1 MKLKKTLLTVLMA
14 VGGVTAMAQQTTTE
28 TVFNPHWYI
37 RAQVGGQYT
46 LGEIKFG
53 DLLSPNAQVAAGY
66 NFNSIWGARLSV
78 NAWQSKGGS
87 KIEGNTYKWKW
98 NYVAPTVDGTIN
110 LTNLFGGF
118 KANRLV
124 DLTLFAGIGANIGFN
139 NDEACDANRAI
150 LATYGADPANDQYL
164 RNLWDGSKGRFV
176 GEVGLDL
183 DFNVCERV
191 AVGLEVSANTLSDKY
206 NSKKA
211 GNSDWNFNGLVGVKV
226 NLGKTTRQQTVRKDV
241 QIVERIVEKPVEKVV
256 EKIVYRDRE
265 VAAKAVAEPLRRDIF
280 FTIRATQITSQEMKK
295 VEEIAAYL
303 KANPNARVSITGYAD
318 KGTGN
323 ATINKNLSVKRAN
336 IVAET
341 LKNKFGIAASRIT
354 TDAKGDTEQPFSK
367 DEQNRV
373 SICIAK

>member
-1 MKLKKTLLTVLMA
+1 M
-14 VGGVTAMAQQTTTE
+14 
-28 TVFNPHWYI
+28 
-37 RAQVGGQYT
+37 
-46 LGEIKFG
+46 
-53 DLLSPNAQVAAGY
+53 
-66 NFNSIWGARLSV
+66 
-78 NAWQSKGGS
+78 
-87 KIEGNTYKWKW
+87 
-98 NYVAPTVDGTIN
+98 
-110 LTNLFGGF
+110 
-118 KANRLV
+118 
-124 DLTLFAGIGANIGFN
+124 
-139 NDEACDANRAI
+139 
-150 LATYGADPANDQYL
+150 
-164 RNLWDGSKGRFV
+164 
-176 GEVGLDL
+176 
-183 DFNVCERV
+183 
-191 AVGLEVSANTLSDKY
+191 
-206 NSKKA
+206 
-211 GNSDWNFNGLVGVKV
+211 
-226 NLGKTTRQQTVRKDV
+226 
-241 QIVERIVEKPVEKVV
+241 QIVELIVEKPVEKVV

-336 IVAET
+336 VVAET

>member
-1 MKLKKTLLTVLMA
+1 
-14 VGGVTAMAQQTTTE
+14 MAQQTTTE

-53 DLLSPNAQVAAGY
+53 DLVSPNAQVAAGY

-87 KIEGNTYKWKW
+87 KIEGTKYKWKW

-139 NDEACDANRAI
+139 NDEAVDANNVI
-150 LATYGADPANDQYL
+150 LARYGADPANDQYL
-164 RNLWDGSKGRFV
+164 RNLWDGSKARFV
-176 GEVGLDL
+176 GELGLDL

-226 NLGKTTRQQTVRKDV
+226 NLGKTTRQQTVKKDV

-336 IVAET
+336 VVAET